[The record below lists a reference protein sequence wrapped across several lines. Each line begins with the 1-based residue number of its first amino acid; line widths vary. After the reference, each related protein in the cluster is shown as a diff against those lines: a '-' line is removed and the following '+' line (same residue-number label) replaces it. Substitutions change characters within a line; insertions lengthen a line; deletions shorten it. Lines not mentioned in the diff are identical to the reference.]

1 MESSN
6 SFVLL
11 NDDVCDSISLQ
22 TAVEIT
28 SVTFPTEQLEKN
40 WELIENTS
48 MWCITSWLSFI
59 CLLTSI
65 TGLYAVINSI
75 NEEHTDY
82 QCLLL
87 IIFLLMFIFSSIG
100 AFMSVSTCYSVKSI
114 STICFKSK
122 YAK

>member
-22 TAVEIT
+22 TAVELT
-28 SVTFPTEQLEKN
+28 SVTFPTEQIEKN
-40 WELIENTS
+40 WEQIENAG

-59 CLLTSI
+59 CLLTSM
-65 TGLYAVINSI
+65 TGLYTVINSI

-100 AFMSVSTCYSVKSI
+100 AFMSVSTCYSIRSV